1 MRRSLFAASLLTL
14 GLALA
19 ARPVQAQVFI
29 GGGISSP
36 SSDFG
41 DGYKTGWIVNAGF
54 RPWMSENKRAAIW
67 VEGLYGANKAKGGVA
82 ATADI
87 YGAFGS
93 VTYNLT
99 AGAAAN
105 PYVIG
110 SVGYLKSKVKVGGT
124 SYTGDGALGF
134 GGGLGLSFSKKFYV
148 EGRYITASKNSSTT
162 AFLMFTVGVVL

>member
-19 ARPVQAQVFI
+19 AKPAAAQVFI
-29 GGGISSP
+29 GAGITSP

-54 RPWMSENKRAAIW
+54 RPWMSENKRASVW
-67 VEGLYGANKAKGGVA
+67 LEGIYGANKAKGGVD
-82 ATADI
+82 ATADV

-93 VTYNLT
+93 VTYSLT
-99 AGAAAN
+99 ADAAAN

-110 SVGYLKSKVKVGGT
+110 SVGYMKSKVKVGGT

-134 GGGLGLSFSKKFYV
+134 GGGLGLTFSKKFYV
-148 EGRYITASKNSSTT
+148 EGRYLTASKNGGTT
-162 AFLMFTVGVVL
+162 AFLMLTAGVVL